1 MKNKEI
7 YTETALPLYEVTELT
22 MEEALLALSAYRPS
36 NTHQGIMST
45 EALRMDYR
53 RDAQGGRQH

>member
-1 MKNKEI
+1 
-7 YTETALPLYEVTELT
+7 